1 MVLSPGTRV
10 GPYEIRSL
18 LGTGGMGEVYR
29 ALDPRLGR
37 DIAIKVLPAEYA
49 NDADRLR
56 RFQLEARAAAALNH
70 PNIVTIHSVEKVDD
84 FLFLTMEVVEGRP
97 LSSAIPQSGLP
108 VSELLAIAIPLADA
122 VAAAQE
128 KGIAHRDLKPANIM
142 IAGSAAATRIKVLD
156 FGLAKLTGLSEG
168 AMDGPTTSRSPD
180 SVAGRIVGTP
190 AYMSPEQAAGNT
202 IDGRTDLFSLGVI
215 LYEMATGVKPFT
227 GDSTVSI
234 LSSILKDTPRP
245 IVDVNPTLPSELGR
259 IIRRCLVKD
268 PARRYQTAADLRNE
282 LEELKQDLDSGT
294 GFAARGETQ
303 PARARSLKSAV
314 IAGTIT
320 LIVAA
325 AATYAW
331 WRLPR
336 SDAGALPGGS
346 RVFTQ
351 LTKFAGRE
359 QFPSLSPDA
368 KWVVYEGNQTGNA
381 DIYPQSVGGQNPINL
396 TADSP
401 DDDTQPAFSRD
412 GERIAFRSEREGG
425 GLFVMGRTGDSAR
438 RISSN
443 GYTPTWSP
451 DGTRLVFGTD
461 SANLS
466 IGTLAN
472 FGS

>member
-1 MVLSPGTRV
+1 M
-10 GPYEIRSL
+10 
-18 LGTGGMGEVYR
+18 
-29 ALDPRLGR
+29 
-37 DIAIKVLPAEYA
+37 
-49 NDADRLR
+49 
-56 RFQLEARAAAALNH
+56 
-70 PNIVTIHSVEKVDD
+70 
-84 FLFLTMEVVEGRP
+84 
-97 LSSAIPQSGLP
+97 
-108 VSELLAIAIPLADA
+108 
-122 VAAAQE
+122 
-128 KGIAHRDLKPANIM
+128 
-142 IAGSAAATRIKVLD
+142 
-156 FGLAKLTGLSEG
+156 
-168 AMDGPTTSRSPD
+168 
-180 SVAGRIVGTP
+180 
-190 AYMSPEQAAGNT
+190 
-202 IDGRTDLFSLGVI
+202 
-215 LYEMATGVKPFT
+215 
-227 GDSTVSI
+227 
-234 LSSILKDTPRP
+234 
-245 IVDVNPTLPSELGR
+245 
-259 IIRRCLVKD
+259 
-268 PARRYQTAADLRNE
+268 RNE

-303 PARARSLKSAV
+303 PARARSMKSAV

-381 DIYPQSVGGQNPINL
+381 DIYLQSVGGQNPINL

-425 GLFVMGRTGDSAR
+425 GLFVMGRTGESAR

-443 GYTPTWSP
+443 GYTPAWSP

-461 SANLS
+461 AAEPFWSEP
-466 IGTLAN
+466 
-472 FGS
+472 